1 MEERRLHVVVCLSV
15 SEDLQKI
22 LLVALEDLH
31 RLHDYLWIH
40 AVQVVIANR
49 VLELLKL
56 LEEEYL
62 LTLLIDLIA
71 FVRILLRAQRCRHL
85 LALHDLTLGLPKVH
99 ALASLWPTVRAFLSP
114 EALVWLLVL
123 IFLTLD
129 KA

>member
-1 MEERRLHVVVCLSV
+1 MKKRRLHVVVCLSV

-22 LLVALEDLH
+22 LLVALENLH
-31 RLHDYLWIH
+31 RLYDYLRVH
-40 AVQVVIANR
+40 AVQVVIADR

-56 LEEEYL
+56 FEEEYL

-99 ALASLWPTVRAFLSP
+99 TLASLWPTL
-114 EALVWLLVL
+114 
-123 IFLTLD
+123 
-129 KA
+129 